1 MSGRNGSPSVFE
13 RWVRPV
19 LIGVAIGVIVCILLL
34 LMMAAVV
41 QTVDVPR
48 RATMPLAVIAAAA
61 GAFAAGLMAAAVTGR
76 RGLPVGAVCGLML
89 FLLILIAGFV
99 RYSGVSGGYALIK
112 LAALLISGS
121 VGGLLGMGLRR
132 KRR

>member
-61 GAFAAGLMAAAVTGR
+61 GAFAAGLTASAVTGR
-76 RGLPVGAVCGLML
+76 RGLPVGAVCGLTL

>member
-19 LIGVAIGVIVCILLL
+19 LIGVAVGVIVCILLL

-61 GAFAAGLMAAAVTGR
+61 GAFAAGLTASAVTGR
-76 RGLPVGAVCGLML
+76 RGLPVGAVCGLTM

-112 LAALLISGS
+112 LAALLVSGS

>member
-19 LIGVAIGVIVCILLL
+19 LIGVAVGVIVCILML

-61 GAFAAGLMAAAVTGR
+61 GAFAAGLTASAVTGR
-76 RGLPVGAVCGLML
+76 RGLPVGAVCGLTL

-112 LAALLISGS
+112 LAALLVSGS

>member
-19 LIGVAIGVIVCILLL
+19 LIGVAVGVIVCILLL

-61 GAFAAGLMAAAVTGR
+61 GAFAAGLTASAVTGR
-76 RGLPVGAVCGLML
+76 RGLPVGAVCGLTL

-112 LAALLISGS
+112 LAALLVSGS